1 MESADPQQTSSLIP
15 NLVPVPELDGMEL
28 QNMLTDLQKKCE
40 TYKSNYQVLKNEHS
54 SLQDELMHTQEEVKR
69 LLAQQEKLQS
79 QMSERSGELLYTKKE
94 NEELRLQVMTPQRL
108 ELLKVQLQQ
117 EMEVPIK
124 ERFHK
129 LEEEAEKY
137 RSDFNKLRYA
147 FTMLIAQVERQKED
161 DAGVLEGQRMH
172 YEVEIAHLKKEKES
186 LVSQYKNS
194 DQLQDRKHLEILLK
208 EKTQLT
214 MLVKGLQAEV
224 AELQALKDNSDQ
236 QVENIQLTQNRQLT
250 ESHAMVKSLEA
261 ERQSLSLRA
270 ERIEGELHLSQEQ
283 SSQLTGQLHKAKRE
297 VNALTCQID
306 TLKLSHKTDV
316 DNVKLE
322 FTRSKGEVERERDT
336 LKGQIESLKTE
347 VEVLNEML
355 EKHNEV
361 LVEKER
367 EMVRKVKSVCEE
379 ELRKTSILHEEKLEL
394 ESHLAK
400 LEQQRLLQDTT
411 VEAQKR
417 EWEEQ
422 LRFAQKSEESVRK
435 ELQGLKIRLK
445 QQSSELEELE
455 RQRAELEDLKQK
467 NQQLHV
473 HVGALSKSQA
483 ELMETNQHLRE
494 KMAMVKEENVRRG
507 AEQLVED
514 SKAREAKLEEKYS
527 QLKDKIKRM
536 AATQKKRKAKME
548 KKEKS
553 QQDTIQTLTEQID
566 ELNREG
572 AAANK
577 RLQDYQQR
585 HSEFRS
591 LLMSNGGS
599 FGAGIAQAKP
609 SCRSALFLGPEILLS
624 NAQEDEREQ
633 KELALLRQRVDDL
646 ERVQQKQLEELGCVE
661 QRDQQKNSLH

>member
-1 MESADPQQTSSLIP
+1 MESSNLQQTSSLIP
-15 NLVPVPELDGMEL
+15 NLDGMEL

-40 TYKSNYQVLKNEHS
+40 TYKSNYNVLKHEHS
-54 SLQDELMHTQEEVKR
+54 SLQDDLMHAQGEVKR
-69 LLAQQEKLQS
+69 LLAQQDKLQS
-79 QMSERSGELLYTKKE
+79 QLSERSGELLDKKRE

-108 ELLKVQLQQ
+108 ELLKVQVQQ
-117 EMEVPIK
+117 EMEAPIK

-147 FTMLIAQVERQKED
+147 FTVLIAQLEHQKEED
-161 DAGVLEGQRMH
+161 VGALEGQRMR
-172 YEVEIAHLKKEKES
+172 YEIAHLKKEKDN
-186 LVSQYKNS
+186 LVAQYQNS
-194 DQLQDRKHLEILLK
+194 DQLHDRKHLEILLK

-214 MLVKGLQAEV
+214 MMVKGLQAEV

-250 ESHAMVKSLEA
+250 ESQAMVKSLEA
-261 ERQSLSLRA
+261 ERQSLRLRV
-270 ERIEGELHLSQEQ
+270 ERTEGELNLSQEQ
-283 SSQLTGQLHKAKRE
+283 NSQLTGQLHKAKRE
-297 VNALTCQID
+297 VSSLTCQIES
-306 TLKLSHKTDV
+306 LKLSHKTDV

-336 LKGQIESLKTE
+336 LKGQMESLKTE
-347 VEVLNEML
+347 VEVLKEVL

-379 ELRKTSILHEEKLEL
+379 ELHKTTILHEEKLEL
-394 ESHLAK
+394 EQHLAK
-400 LEQQRLLQDTT
+400 LEQQRMLQDTT
-411 VEAQKR
+411 VQAQKR

-422 LRFAQKSEESVRK
+422 LRFSQKSEESMRK
-435 ELQGLKIRLK
+435 ELQGMKTRLK
-445 QQSSELEELE
+445 KQSSQLEELE
-455 RQRAELEDLKQK
+455 RQQAEVEDLKQK
-467 NQQLHV
+467 NQQLCV
-473 HVGALSKSQA
+473 HVGTLSKSEA
-483 ELMETNQHLRE
+483 ELIDTNQHLRE
-494 KMAMVKEENVRRG
+494 KLAVVKEDSVRRG
-507 AEQLVED
+507 AERLVED

-527 QLKDKIKRM
+527 QLKDKIQRM
-536 AATQKKRKAKME
+536 AAAEKKRKAQVE

-553 QQDTIQTLTEQID
+553 LQNTIQVLKAQID

-591 LLMSNGGS
+591 LLMSNSGS
-599 FGAGIAQAKP
+599 FGAGTAQITP
-609 SCRSALFLGPEILLS
+609 TCRPALFLGPEILLS
-624 NAQEDEREQ
+624 NTQEDEREQ
-633 KELALLRQRVDDL
+633 QQLALLRQRVDDL

-661 QRDQQKNSLH
+661 QRDQHNNYLC